1 MDILKQLER
10 ILGETTEHQ
19 YAISTTRRII
29 SDAAAEIRRVRTIN
43 GNLVRQLNGDPPEPP
58 AAEP

>member
-1 MDILKQLER
+1 MDILNKLER

-19 YAISTTRRII
+19 YAVSTTRRII
-29 SDAAAEIRRVRTIN
+29 SDAANEIRRVRAIN
-43 GNLVRQLNGDPPEPP
+43 GNLVRQLNGEPPEPQ